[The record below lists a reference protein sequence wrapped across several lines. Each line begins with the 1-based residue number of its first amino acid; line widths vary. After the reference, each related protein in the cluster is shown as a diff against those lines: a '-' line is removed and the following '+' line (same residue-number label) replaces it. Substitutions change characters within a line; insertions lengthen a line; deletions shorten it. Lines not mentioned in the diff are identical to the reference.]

1 MSQVR
6 FLLYPEIEIDRLEG
20 GEVANEK
27 NLVPFTSNQSREE
40 AVRNGRK
47 GGIKS
52 GEARRRKAAMRD
64 TMNRCLTMQAHVDGL
79 SDVLIADG
87 GESTYEEIITMAI
100 INQAAMGDV
109 KAYNA
114 IMKVVGQTDKSEAD
128 LEEQKIRTDR
138 AKRARDMEVGDTD
151 TSDENIQSFLKAMR
165 PTQEDL
171 EDLFSED
178 ENKEV
183 ETDGEETEETS

>member
-1 MSQVR
+1 M
-6 FLLYPEIEIDRLEG
+6 
-20 GEVANEK
+20 ANEQ
-27 NLVPFTSNQSREE
+27 NLKPVRTKSEARE
-40 AVRNGRK
+40 RGRK

-52 GEARRRKAAMRD
+52 GEVRRRKAAMRE

-114 IMKVVGQTDKSEAD
+114 IMKVVGQTDKSDED
-128 LEEQKIRTDR
+128 LEEQKIRTER
-138 AKRARDMEVGDTD
+138 AKRARDMEIGDAD

-171 EDLFSED
+171 EDLFSAEEEGV
-178 ENKEV
+178 EN
-183 ETDGEETEETS
+183 GEETEETG

>member
-1 MSQVR
+1 M
-6 FLLYPEIEIDRLEG
+6 
-20 GEVANEK
+20 ANEQ
-27 NLVPFTSNQSREE
+27 NLKPVRTKSEARE
-40 AVRNGRK
+40 RGRK

-52 GEARRRKAAMRD
+52 GEVRRRKAAMRE
-64 TMNRCLTMQAHVDGL
+64 TMNRCLTMQTHVDGL

-114 IMKVVGQTDKSEAD
+114 IMKVVGQTDKSDED
-128 LEEQKIRTDR
+128 LEEQKIRTER
-138 AKRARDMEVGDTD
+138 AKRARDMEIGDAD

-171 EDLFSED
+171 EDLFSAEEEGV
-178 ENKEV
+178 EN
-183 ETDGEETEETS
+183 GEETEETG

>member
-1 MSQVR
+1 MAGYENIKDANNNRTPSER
-6 FLLYPEIEIDRLEG
+6 RELARIAGIE
-20 GEVANEK
+20 
-27 NLVPFTSNQSREE
+27 
-40 AVRNGRK
+40 
-47 GGIKS
+47 S
-52 GEARRRKAAMRD
+52 GKARRRKAAMRD

-138 AKRARDMEVGDTD
+138 AKRARDMEVGDMD

-171 EDLFSED
+171 DDLFPND
-178 ENKEV
+178 ENEED

>member
-1 MSQVR
+1 M
-6 FLLYPEIEIDRLEG
+6 
-20 GEVANEK
+20 ANEQ
-27 NLVPFTSNQSREE
+27 NLIPFTSEQSREE

-52 GEARRRKAAMRD
+52 GEVRRRKAAMRE

-114 IMKVVGQTDKSEAD
+114 IMKVVGQTDKSDED
-128 LEEQKIRTDR
+128 LEEQKIRTER
-138 AKRARDMEVGDTD
+138 AKRARDMEIGDAD

-171 EDLFSED
+171 EDLFSAEEEGV
-178 ENKEV
+178 EN
-183 ETDGEETEETS
+183 GEETEETG

>member
-1 MSQVR
+1 MKGSQVR
-6 FLLYPEIEIDRLEG
+6 ILLYPLIKITKKEG
-20 GEVANEK
+20 GDVANEQ
-27 NLVPFTSNQSREE
+27 NLIPFTSEQSREE

-52 GEARRRKAAMRD
+52 GEVRRRKAAMRE

-79 SDVLIADG
+79 SDILIADG

-114 IMKVVGQTDKSEAD
+114 IMKVVGQTDKSEED
-128 LEEQKIRTDR
+128 LEEQKIRTER
-138 AKRARDMEVGDTD
+138 AKRARDMEIGDTD

-171 EDLFSED
+171 EDLFSAEEEGV
-178 ENKEV
+178 EN
-183 ETDGEETEETS
+183 GEETEETV

>member
-1 MSQVR
+1 M
-6 FLLYPEIEIDRLEG
+6 
-20 GEVANEK
+20 ANEQ
-27 NLVPFTSNQSREE
+27 NLIPFTSEQSREE

-52 GEARRRKAAMRD
+52 GEVRRRKAAMRE

-79 SDVLIADG
+79 SDILIADG

-114 IMKVVGQTDKSEAD
+114 IMKVVGQTNKSEED
-128 LEEQKIRTDR
+128 LEEQKIRTER
-138 AKRARDMEVGDTD
+138 AKRARDMEIGDTD

-171 EDLFSED
+171 EDLFSAEKEGV
-178 ENKEV
+178 EN
-183 ETDGEETEETS
+183 GEETEETG

>member
-1 MSQVR
+1 M
-6 FLLYPEIEIDRLEG
+6 
-20 GEVANEK
+20 ANEQ
-27 NLVPFTSNQSREE
+27 NLKPVRTKSEARE
-40 AVRNGRK
+40 RGRK

-52 GEARRRKAAMRD
+52 GEVRRRKAAMRE

-114 IMKVVGQTDKSEAD
+114 IMKVVGQTDKSEED
-128 LEEQKIRTDR
+128 LEEQKIRTER
-138 AKRARDMEVGDTD
+138 AKRARDMEIGDTD

-171 EDLFSED
+171 EDLFSAEEEGV
-178 ENKEV
+178 EN
-183 ETDGEETEETS
+183 GEETEETG